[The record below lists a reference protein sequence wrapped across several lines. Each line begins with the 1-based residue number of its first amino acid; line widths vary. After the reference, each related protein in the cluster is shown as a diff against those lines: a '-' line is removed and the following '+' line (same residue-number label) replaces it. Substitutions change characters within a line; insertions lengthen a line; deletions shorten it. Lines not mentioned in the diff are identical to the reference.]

1 MKNYLPSGRR
11 ENSLLRDAEH
21 LLQIR
26 DWTAAA
32 EKPYKKKKK
41 AEWMVEW
48 RVFAIKHVDVKMN
61 EVATYTNVCI

>member
-41 AEWMVEW
+41 AE
-48 RVFAIKHVDVKMN
+48 
-61 EVATYTNVCI
+61 